1 MIEKIRAVY
10 ERLKNQYPN
19 TSNNFAIMKLYVSDP
34 ELRQAYHDRAAE
46 HNYHMMNNPFPDSG
60 FDLLVP
66 DTFVFDGILTT
77 KFMDL
82 QFKAEML
89 YCNVDTDKFTASP
102 FYIYPRSSMSKTPLM
117 LANHTGIVDSG
128 YRGNLIAAFRC
139 LFINRQEP
147 FVVEKHTRLVQI
159 CHPSLC
165 PVFILFADKEDDL
178 STTQRGDGGFGSTG

>member
-1 MIEKIRAVY
+1 MIEKVRAIY
-10 ERLKNQYPN
+10 ERLKNQFPN
-19 TSNNFAIMKLYVSDP
+19 TSNNFAIIKLYVPDP
-34 ELRQAYHDRAAE
+34 ELRQAYHDRAAD

-60 FDLLVP
+60 FDLLIP
-66 DTFVFDGILTT
+66 DKYTFNNMLTT
-77 KFMDL
+77 NLIDL
-82 QFKAEML
+82 QFKAEMI
-89 YCNVDTDKFTASP
+89 YCDISTDKFTASP

-139 LFINRQEP
+139 LFLNNQP
-147 FVVEKHTRLVQI
+147 YVVEKHTRLVQI

-165 PVFILFADKEDDL
+165 PVFILFADNAEDL